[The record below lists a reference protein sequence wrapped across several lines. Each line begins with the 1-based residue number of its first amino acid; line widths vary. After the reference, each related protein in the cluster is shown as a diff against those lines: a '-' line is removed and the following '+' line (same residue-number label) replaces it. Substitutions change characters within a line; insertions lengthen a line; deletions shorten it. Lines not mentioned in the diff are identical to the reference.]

1 MSIQRIGGSYT
12 QPDLSQDTEALQQQ
26 GSSVSPHHRHHAL
39 ARQKRPSLRKRRSA
53 ESPDANDPAAES
65 EELLMMLDQHLRRDQ
80 IGTLKIDTRDSRGSQ
95 HGFEQDEHSASGQAD
110 GNKPSSD
117 IQQNL
122 PVSALPMYL
131 EPRSARDE
139 SVLLRDWHAVV
150 SGKLDGTTSQ
160 SPAELAETAFLVALT
175 PRAPRPASRPASQ
188 ASRTTHQTSVGPSS
202 QVLSHV
208 NASGSA
214 GDESTLDQTTYRVL
228 AIMREFMR
236 MPVDAR
242 KSHTTLTHIR
252 DRLVNATIAVR
263 SASGSGQRPLSP
275 AEESMNLLLP
285 IALLN
290 LGRSRTRAGRA
301 MGMSALAALIR
312 HGRGW

>member
-1 MSIQRIGGSYT
+1 MSIQRIGSSYT
-12 QPDLSQDTEALQQQ
+12 QPDLSQETEALQQQ
-26 GSSVSPHHRHHAL
+26 DSPISLHHRHHAL
-39 ARQKRPSLRKRRSA
+39 ARQKRPSLRKRRNA

-80 IGTLKIDTRDSRGSQ
+80 TGSLKVDTRDSRGSQ

-110 GNKPSSD
+110 GNLPSPD

-122 PVSALPMYL
+122 PVSALPMHL
-131 EPRSARDE
+131 EPRNARDE
-139 SVLLRDWHAVV
+139 SVLLRDWNAAA
-150 SGKLDGTTSQ
+150 SGKLDGSSQ
-160 SPAELAETAFLVALT
+160 SPTELAETAFLVALT
-175 PRAPRPASRPASQ
+175 PRTRRAASAAASQ
-188 ASRTTHQTSVGPSS
+188 VSRTTGQTSVGPSS
-202 QVLSHV
+202 HILSHI
-208 NASGSA
+208 NTSKSA
-214 GDESTLDQTTYRVL
+214 DDESTRDQTTYRVL

-236 MPVDAR
+236 MPTDAR
-242 KSHTTLTHIR
+242 KSHTTLAQIR

-263 SASGSGQRPLSP
+263 SAPGSGLRPLSP